1 MFTHAVAFKLQDPSS
16 ESRERTAAIL
26 RSMQGRIP
34 SLLSLELGLDEL
46 GSARAWDLLLITR
59 FADRAGY
66 EAYRDHPYH
75 LDPVLRHM
83 HQAAAEAAVV
93 DWAS

>member
-1 MFTHAVAFKLQDPSS
+1 MFTHAVAFKLQDPSP
-16 ESRERTAAIL
+16 EGRRRTAEVL
-26 RSMQGRIP
+26 RGMLGRIP
-34 SLLSLELGLDEL
+34 SLLALELGEDEL

-75 LDPVLRHM
+75 LDPVLKHT
-83 HQAAAEAAVV
+83 HAAALDAAVV
-93 DWAS
+93 DWSA